1 MGNKTP
7 TDFQKQAATLTK
19 DAAARSRESRRRA
32 NPEVSTEA
40 LHAAFEGLEA
50 LEVLDRRLENPSS
63 PTVLPIRLVDEPTE
77 LQDPHGKKRR
87 WYLHWFNTSIPN
99 RFHSAVAS
107 LGYTPVLWEELQNRE
122 IVANAFDGSPQ
133 VRRGDRGVEV
143 LCKIPLPYYLAIKKK
158 QQAARARTTTPR
170 AMRDEALAAA
180 AKAGLDGEMD
190 PSIGGVVGDI
200 KLGRERL
207 VSAED

>member
-1 MGNKTP
+1 MGNRTQTP
-7 TDFQKQAATLTK
+7 AQQEALTLAREAAT
-19 DAAARSRESRRRA
+19 RSRESKRRA

-40 LHAAFEGLEA
+40 LHEAFAGLEA
-50 LEVLDRRLENPSS
+50 LDILDRRLENPTA

-99 RFHSAVAS
+99 RFHSATAS
-107 LGYTPVLWEELQNRE
+107 LGYTPVLWEELQDRE
-122 IVANAFDGSPQ
+122 IIANAFAGSPQ

-207 VSAED
+207 VSADD